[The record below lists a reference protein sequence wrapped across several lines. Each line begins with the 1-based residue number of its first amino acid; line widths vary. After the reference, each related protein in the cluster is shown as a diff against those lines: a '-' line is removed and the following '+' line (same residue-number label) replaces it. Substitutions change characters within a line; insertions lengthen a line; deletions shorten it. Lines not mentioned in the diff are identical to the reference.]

1 MTQGTP
7 LQCAGT
13 PTVHAGPFGRWLAQF
28 RASLQGNA
36 GMDVPCGDCTG
47 CCTSGYSI
55 QLRPGETAAL
65 ARIPAEA
72 LARPP
77 GFPRDHATLP
87 ALPDG
92 TCPMLRGGRCTIY
105 AQRPQTC
112 LDYDCRIFAA
122 AAIDAGGADKAVI
135 NERVRAWRFSYPT
148 DEDLRAHAAVRA
160 AAAFIVQR
168 SASFTGLRVP
178 TAPTGI
184 AVLAIKAYGVFI
196 DPAAG
201 TRDATEVARAI
212 VAASRAFD
220 RAGAV
225 G

>member
-1 MTQGTP
+1 
-7 LQCAGT
+7 
-13 PTVHAGPFGRWLAQF
+13 
-28 RASLQGNA
+28 
-36 GMDVPCGDCTG
+36 MDVPCGECTG

-77 GFPRDHATLP
+77 GFPRDHVTLP

-105 AQRPQTC
+105 AHRPQTC

-148 DEDLRAHAAVRA
+148 ADDLRTHAAVRA

-168 SASFTGLRVP
+168 SASFAELRAP

-184 AVLAIKAYGVFI
+184 AVLAIKCHGVFLDADI
-196 DPAAG
+196 E

-212 VAASRAFD
+212 VAAVRDFD
-220 RAGAV
+220 RASAAG
-225 G
+225 

>member
-1 MTQGTP
+1 
-7 LQCAGT
+7 L
-13 PTVHAGPFGRWLAQF
+13 HAGAFGVWLAQF
-28 RASLQGNA
+28 RASLQGDA
-36 GMDVPCGDCTG
+36 GMDVPCGECTG

-55 QLRPGETAAL
+55 QLRPWETAAL
-65 ARIPAEA
+65 ERIPVEA

-77 GFPRDHATLP
+77 GFPRDHVTLP

-92 TCPMLRGGRCTIY
+92 TCPMLRGGQCTIY
-105 AQRPQTC
+105 AHRPQTC

-122 AAIDAGGADKAVI
+122 ASIEAGGADKAVI

-148 DEDLRAHAAVRA
+148 DEDLRAHTAVRA

-168 SASFTGLRVP
+168 SASFTERRLP

-184 AVLAIKAYGVFI
+184 AVLAIKSYGVFI
-196 DPAAG
+196 DPGIA

-212 VAASRAFD
+212 VAAGHAFD
-220 RAGAV
+220 RAGTA